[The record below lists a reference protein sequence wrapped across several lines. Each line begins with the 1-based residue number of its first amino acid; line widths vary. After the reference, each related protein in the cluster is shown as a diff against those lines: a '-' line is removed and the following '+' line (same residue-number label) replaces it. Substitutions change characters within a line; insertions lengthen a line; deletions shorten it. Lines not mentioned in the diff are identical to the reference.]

1 MGRPSGKANKLEER
15 RHEAIN
21 LIEKD
26 GLSAA
31 DAARRMKIHDR
42 TIRKW
47 LAAYRKDGIK
57 GLTVKVSTG
66 RKRKLELNESK
77 RLQRIILDGAVK
89 AGFPNELWTSKR
101 VLQVIKSKFGLEYH
115 SLKMRGSLMIFPS
128 GAHLGNLSWH
138 LASLPRTSDCK
149 LINDRLCLSTV

>member
-101 VLQVIKSKFGLEYH
+101 VLQVIKRQCK
-115 SLKMRGSLMIFPS
+115 K
-128 GAHLGNLSWH
+128 
-138 LASLPRTSDCK
+138 ASIP
-149 LINDRLCLSTV
+149 